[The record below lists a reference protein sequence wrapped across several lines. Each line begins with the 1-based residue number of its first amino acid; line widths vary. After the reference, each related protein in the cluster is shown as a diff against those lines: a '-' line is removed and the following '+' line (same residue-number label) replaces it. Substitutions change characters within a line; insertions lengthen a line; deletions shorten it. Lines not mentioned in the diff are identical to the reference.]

1 MGIADGFAG
10 AQFRALAAHGSF
22 ADLRALVLR
31 KDAFHLVV
39 HLAFGRAVKAL
50 KDKDGGGPG
59 LFKFLGD
66 NELVNQLAGHS
77 VGVVEDHDVIQA
89 V

>member
-22 ADLRALVLR
+22 ADLRALVLS

-39 HLAFGRAVKAL
+39 HLPLGGAVKAL
-50 KDKDGGGPG
+50 KDKDGGSPG
-59 LFKFLGD
+59 LFQLLGD